1 MGVLKIYFSKIY
13 LICMIGWI
21 KMSKRVKAR
30 ESITKLF
37 VHRVSVYLKDNETLN
52 NTYKVWVEFTNNTVK
67 TESPGF
73 TDCLQGRSKLH
84 TPKYLCLRN

>member
-1 MGVLKIYFSKIY
+1 MLGL
-13 LICMIGWI
+13 I
-21 KMSKRVKAR
+21 KMSKRVKVR
-30 ESITKLF
+30 ETITELF

-52 NTYKVWVEFTNNTVK
+52 NTYKVWVEFINNTVK

>member
-1 MGVLKIYFSKIY
+1 ML
-13 LICMIGWI
+13 GWI
-21 KMSKRVKAR
+21 KMSKRVKVR
-30 ESITKLF
+30 ESITELF

-52 NTYKVWVEFTNNTVK
+52 NTYKVWVKFINNTVK
-67 TESPGF
+67 TESQGF